1 MTQTHNHAIAAYR
14 VGATQVHPLVAVV
27 KLFDEVLRRIRRA
40 QSDTESRRMEDAYI
54 NISRAS
60 LILRGLSSNLRAE
73 HGADIASTLKQ
84 TYITNMIALHTA
96 FGKADAVERYDRI
109 VEGLTSLRN
118 AWADVAGM
126 PEV

>member
-1 MTQTHNHAIAAYR
+1 MTQTHNQAIAAYR
-14 VGATQVHPLVAVV
+14 VVATQVHPLVAVV
-27 KLFDEVLRRIRRA
+27 KLFDEVLRRVRKA
-40 QSDTESRRMEDAYI
+40 QGDTQSRHMEDAYI

-84 TYITNMIALHTA
+84 TYIANMVALHTA
-96 FGKADAVERYDRI
+96 FGKPDAVARYDKI
-109 VEGLTSLRN
+109 IEGLLSLRN
-118 AWADVAGM
+118 AWAEVAGM